1 MFVITI
7 KDKDGLMTFGSIKT
21 WALLLLEVLKIY
33 PIHYWNCTYISY
45 RIWGREE
52 KKILFEIT
60 SKNENEYVFKSIIR
74 SKMPSSGWIS
84 WEYSIKYY

>member
-52 KKILFEIT
+52 KKILFDII
-60 SKNENEYVFKSIIR
+60 SKNENEYVFNLLSEVRCLVVAGFHENIV
-74 SKMPSSGWIS
+74 
-84 WEYSIKYY
+84 